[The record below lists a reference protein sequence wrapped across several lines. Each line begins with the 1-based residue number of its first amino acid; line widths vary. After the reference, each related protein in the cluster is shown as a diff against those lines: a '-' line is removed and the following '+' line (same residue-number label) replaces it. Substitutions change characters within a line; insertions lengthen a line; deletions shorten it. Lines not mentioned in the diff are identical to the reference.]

1 MAAIIPKNPDLPSSY
16 QVPGVYLYLSTQGV
30 GPTQANRRVLF
41 YGYTTAAG
49 TARPN
54 EVFQIPDEETVTNK
68 SGKGSMIVRAYK
80 TYMSQGTAAGELWGC
95 AVPAPA
101 GTAQTTL
108 LNIVSAPSAG
118 APGSNL
124 TAQSSGLLTVW
135 IEGYS
140 SNVIISNG
148 DSLALIAANLY
159 AEIKKVEDFLSATI
173 TQIGTPI
180 TLGAATSTI
189 TLTAKTFPLSVQL
202 IQGVGISVP
211 TSHTFVNGAL
221 IITLGTDGAGA
232 AAGTPSAIKTD
243 LDTDP
248 TVAAA
253 ITYTIGVGTNPLS
266 TVATTLLPFNNLVLT
281 GRHAAQTSQDIPIVI
296 SFSNATT
303 GIAVSPG
310 TFTLAGNAA
319 ASPGVHSLLV
329 TTQSVA
335 YLPVSGSTPTASAT
349 GFAAAINAASAYP
362 VTAAASAGVVT
373 LYLLNGRNWNRP
385 SVATTDGS
393 QTIVLSAGV
402 LGVGLPNLTESLNQ
416 ISKLDAFRIW
426 VTDFVDSTSLSTLY
440 SYIEQQANGRIQ
452 KGQDL
457 VFCDTE
463 RLTTAGAI
471 PVSTTPQLTT
481 SPRYFLNW
489 CSAIPQ
495 QGYEIAARVAAII
508 TSQDYLP
515 FNFMSAEL
523 KTTPNV
529 PLLLPDPAVRPT
541 DLDINAAIGTYF
553 MTPIVVDSQ
562 QRLVISTG
570 RTTAKPSAQI
580 DARFAYWGLI
590 LTLDYFRDDLGA
602 FLFERIKGKNIKLY
616 SDPNTSNVIT
626 IEGVKGLI
634 ISRMFTWEN
643 LDLLDGADQ
652 LKDLVAVSQNPQ
664 NPSRV
669 DATLPLRVPV
679 PLEQIGIFAQQVS

>member
-1 MAAIIPKNPDLPSSY
+1 
-16 QVPGVYLYLSTQGV
+16 
-30 GPTQANRRVLF
+30 
-41 YGYTTAAG
+41 
-49 TARPN
+49 
-54 EVFQIPDEETVTNK
+54 
-68 SGKGSMIVRAYK
+68 
-80 TYMSQGTAAGELWGC
+80 
-95 AVPAPA
+95 
-101 GTAQTTL
+101 
-108 LNIVSAPSAG
+108 
-118 APGSNL
+118 
-124 TAQSSGLLTVW
+124 
-135 IEGYS
+135 
-140 SNVIISNG
+140 
-148 DSLALIAANLY
+148 
-159 AEIKKVEDFLSATI
+159 
-173 TQIGTPI
+173 
-180 TLGAATSTI
+180 
-189 TLTAKTFPLSVQL
+189 
-202 IQGVGISVP
+202 
-211 TSHTFVNGAL
+211 
-221 IITLGTDGAGA
+221 
-232 AAGTPSAIKTD
+232 
-243 LDTDP
+243 
-248 TVAAA
+248 
-253 ITYTIGVGTNPLS
+253 
-266 TVATTLLPFNNLVLT
+266 
-281 GRHAAQTSQDIPIVI
+281 
-296 SFSNATT
+296 
-303 GIAVSPG
+303 
-310 TFTLAGNAA
+310 
-319 ASPGVHSLLV
+319 
-329 TTQSVA
+329 
-335 YLPVSGSTPTASAT
+335 
-349 GFAAAINAASAYP
+349 
-362 VTAAASAGVVT
+362 
-373 LYLLNGRNWNRP
+373 
-385 SVATTDGS
+385 
-393 QTIVLSAGV
+393 
-402 LGVGLPNLTESLNQ
+402 LNQ